1 MTRDEVLNLMA
12 SMEQWIRGQMLTSV
26 RRIILLLTT
35 YNFDGKDFRFD
46 SNANL
51 EASVDNLLTDLLDT
65 IEQEIRR
72 RAVKA
77 ADDDDTDI
85 IPLLADR
92 DVHSRLEAHVSNLKT
107 ILQAFIGT
115 MIARKVSVTL
125 QPALFPSYLETT
137 AHQFGKGVT
146 ANPAKGMGFIGKDFI
161 YLAYTDKMLKG
172 FIEKGAVGYQVYRGS
187 GYDCE
192 LCDDICFE
200 GGVRK
205 TYSFTDDIPVPSHP
219 HCVCYVVPVYP
230 DDLM

>member
-12 SMEQWIRGQMLTSV
+12 GMEQWIRGQMLTSV

-51 EASVDNLLTDLLDT
+51 ETSVDNLLTDLLDT

-85 IPLLADR
+85 VPLLADR

-115 MIARKVSVTL
+115 MIARKVSVIL

-161 YLAYTDKMLKG
+161 FLAYTDKMLKG

-192 LCDDICFE
+192 VCDEICFE
-200 GGVRK
+200 NGARK
-205 TYSFTDDIPVPSHP
+205 TYSFTDTIPVPSHP

-230 DDLM
+230 DDLI

>member
-12 SMEQWIRGQMLTSV
+12 GMEQWIRGQMLTTV

-35 YNFDGKDFRFD
+35 YNFDGHDFRFD
-46 SNANL
+46 ANASL
-51 EASVDNLLTDLLDT
+51 EASVDNLLLDLLSTVED
-65 IEQEIRR
+65 EIRR

-77 ADDDDTDI
+77 ADDDDTDV
-85 IPLLADR
+85 IPLMANR
-92 DVHSRLEAHVSNLKT
+92 DVHSRLESHVSNLKT

-115 MIARKVSVTL
+115 MIAKKVSAVL
-125 QPALFPSYLETT
+125 QPALFPSYLETS
-137 AHQFGKGVT
+137 AHQFGKGVA

-161 YLAYTDKMLKG
+161 FLLYTDKMLKG

-192 LCDDICFE
+192 VCDSICFE
-200 GGVRK
+200 GGARK

-230 DDLM
+230 DDLK

>member
-12 SMEQWIRGQMLTSV
+12 GMEQWVRGRMLTVV
-26 RRIILLLTT
+26 RRIILLLTA
-35 YNFDGKDFRFD
+35 YNFDDRDFRFD
-46 SNANL
+46 ADSAL
-51 EASVDNLLTDLLDT
+51 ESDVDALLTELVDAVED
-65 IEQEIRR
+65 EIKR
-72 RAVKA
+72 RASRA
-77 ADDDDTDI
+77 ADDDDSDI
-85 IPLLADR
+85 MTLLAAR
-92 DVHSRLEAHVSNLKT
+92 DVHSRLETHVSNLKT

-115 MIARKVSVTL
+115 MIARKVSIYL

-161 YLAYTDKMLKG
+161 YLAYPDKLLKG

-230 DDLM
+230 DGLM

>member
-12 SMEQWIRGQMLTSV
+12 GLEQWIRGQMLTSV

-85 IPLLADR
+85 VPLLADR
-92 DVHSRLEAHVSNLKT
+92 DVHSRLETHVSNLKT
-107 ILQAFIGT
+107 ILQTFIGT

-146 ANPAKGMGFIGKDFI
+146 ANPAKGMGFVGKDFI
-161 YLAYTDKMLKG
+161 YLAYTDKILRG
-172 FIEKGAVGYQVYRGS
+172 FLEKGAVGYQVYRGS